1 MKNISTLIFIT
12 LLSFLSF
19 QTEAKKI
26 ALVIGID
33 TYVPKEQVN
42 QKITWKNLNGAVR
55 DANAMANVLKCKY
68 QFDEIR
74 LLDSPD
80 KTTMQELKSS
90 FQWLVDQTKNGDIV
104 FVYYAGHGSQVENS
118 MHFEADKMQECI
130 VPSDAYKGDQN
141 YILDIELNKYFLGI
155 TKKKGKLTT
164 IFDSCHSGSVT
175 RGASSGTSPE
185 PVTRSLNYT
194 FPDIKTTVEKTI
206 PPSTQGALV
215 ISAAQNNELASE
227 TVNQEGLPQGAFTDA
242 FLKAINASPAQE
254 DAATLEKRIRSLLR
268 FSGKTQTPT
277 FEGDKERMSSSL
289 FGEVVSS
296 SDSPLFFVEK
306 INAANGELKI
316 LGGAALQLTKGSI
329 LSDDKGN
336 EIEITLLDGMTNSY
350 GKVAKGQLSD
360 IKEGDAFEIKTL
372 IHKGTANLKVYIP
385 VSSLSDDQLK
395 GFSTTIASLSSDFN
409 MVKPWDSHQFT
420 VAYQE
425 SEKLW
430 VMTSHDG
437 NQRSNKSLD
446 KKSIELML
454 KELGGTK
461 TSTLSVILP
470 LSKEKSN
477 KLNATL
483 KETATQVTNNENEA
497 LYSLAGI
504 SHQGKL
510 AYSWVLLSAD
520 VSQNNELRTL
530 PLYADPQISTSS
542 NFIFNLE
549 SQAQKIGAAKKWMT
563 LRSPVKMTFPYEL
576 CLINLDNNEVINEG
590 KVYEGQNMR
599 LAFKKDQTLFPAWK
613 KQNMFLYVFIIDNA
627 GGMQLVLPYQFS
639 DNKSDNILEGYA
651 KDVVPVNLEGNYIDF
666 TVSGTGVDK
675 MFLLASEEAIPN
687 AEMLFNV
694 DGVRSQSR
702 GEAPNA
708 LTDLLGS
715 INTNT
720 RGLSMKPR
728 RVETV
733 WSISSKV
740 FESCEAQ

>member
-1 MKNISTLIFIT
+1 MKNYSTLYILTIF
-12 LLSFLSF
+12 LAFSF
-19 QTEAKKI
+19 QVEAKKI

-33 TYVPKEQVN
+33 TYVPTEQVA

-74 LLDSPD
+74 LLDAPN
-80 KTTMQELKSS
+80 KTTMAELKAS
-90 FQWLVDQTKNGDIV
+90 FQWLVDQSKKGDIV

-118 MHFEADKMQECI
+118 LHFEADKMQECI

-155 TKKKGKLTT
+155 TKKQAKLTT
-164 IFDSCHSGSVT
+164 IFDSCHSGSVS
-175 RGASSGTSPE
+175 RGASSGASPA

-194 FPDIKTTVEKTI
+194 FPDIKSKVAKTI
-206 PPSTQGALV
+206 PPSTQGALI

-254 DAATLEKRIRSLLR
+254 NVVTLEKRIRSLLR
-268 FSGKTQTPT
+268 FSGKAQTPT
-277 FEGDKERMSSSL
+277 FEGDESRMKTSL
-289 FGEVVSS
+289 FGEVVAT

-306 INAANGELKI
+306 INGTNGELKI

-329 LSDDKGN
+329 LSDDNGN

-350 GKVAKGQLSD
+350 AKVTKGQLSN

-372 IHKGTANLKVYIP
+372 VHKGTANLKVFLPTSEFTDAQLTNY
-385 VSSLSDDQLK
+385 SS
-395 GFSTTIASLSSDFN
+395 IIHSLSSS
-409 MVKPWDSHQFT
+409 MAIVKPWETHRFT
-420 VAYQE
+420 LAYQ
-425 SEKLW
+425 KTNDQW
-430 VMTSHDG
+430 VMTDQNA
-437 NQRSNKSLD
+437 NQSTASSFDQKNLES
-446 KKSIELML
+446 ML
-454 KELGGTK
+454 KKLGGTK
-461 TSTLSVILP
+461 KDPIAIQLP
-470 LSKEKSN
+470 LSKSKSAAVI
-477 KLNATL
+477 KALE
-483 KETATQVTNNENEA
+483 ETSTQITSNENEA
-497 LYSLAGI
+497 LYNLSGFDN
-504 SHQGKL
+504 QNNL

-520 VSQNNELRTL
+520 ASQDNETRTL
-530 PLYADPQISTSS
+530 PLYADPQNASS
-542 NFIFNLE
+542 RNFVFNLE

-563 LRSPVKMTFPYEL
+563 LQSPSKMAFPYDL
-576 CLINLDNNEVINEG
+576 CLINLDNNEVIDEG

-599 LAFKKDQTLFPAWK
+599 LAFKKNTPLFSNWK
-613 KQNMFLYVFIIDNA
+613 KQNMFLYVFIIDND
-627 GGMQLVLPYQFS
+627 GGMQLVLPYNFS

-651 KDVVPVNLEGNYIDF
+651 KDVVPVNLEGQYIDF
-666 TVSGTGVDK
+666 TVSGSGVDK

-702 GEAPNA
+702 GETPNA
-708 LTDLLGS
+708 LSDLLGS

-740 FESCEAQ
+740 FESCEK